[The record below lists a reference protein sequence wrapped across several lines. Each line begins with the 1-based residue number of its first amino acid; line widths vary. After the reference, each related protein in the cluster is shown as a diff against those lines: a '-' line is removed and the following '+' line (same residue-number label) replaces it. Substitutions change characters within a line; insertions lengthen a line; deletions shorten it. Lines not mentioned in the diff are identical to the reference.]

1 MIIVQDYMQEVINE
15 SYKRWAWTKMYGSAF
30 GPQSFLYQL
39 FEFFSYHPSRISFTP
54 PPRISFF
61 VPGAK
66 VWILR
71 TELLVVRKIET
82 AQLFVLVLETEL
94 LRYIDRK
101 ISSLPTLLHLAINEE
116 DYELVKFN
124 MTREINL
131 HRSLMR
137 RFSVERSV

>member
-1 MIIVQDYMQEVINE
+1 
-15 SYKRWAWTKMYGSAF
+15 
-30 GPQSFLYQL
+30 
-39 FEFFSYHPSRISFTP
+39 
-54 PPRISFF
+54 
-61 VPGAK
+61 
-66 VWILR
+66 
-71 TELLVVRKIET
+71 LVVRKIET